1 MKKKVTFDKSME
13 FPSMIGQIS
22 AISLDSALRFVDE
35 ANIEGDLIVSGKYK
49 LTEASQLEEDFYYK
63 IPIEITLTE
72 NLDIDHS
79 SIEISDFTYET
90 QENMLICHIELFID
104 GIEIIKENI
113 VEEEREC
120 DGEEKMESE
129 IEIPHKDIEE
139 KIESEIE
146 IPHKDIE
153 EKIVKEEK
161 KIEND
166 VNILNKNEEKVEKDN
181 SLFFNFKDDDDQYGT
196 FIVYIVR
203 QNETINSIIEKYHTT
218 IEEIEQY
225 NDIKDIQ
232 SGTKL
237 IIPAHND

>member
-90 QENMLICHIELFID
+90 QENMLICHIELFIN
-104 GIEIIKENI
+104 GIEIIEEKI

-120 DGEEKMESE
+120 DGEEKLENE
-129 IEIPHKDIEE
+129 IEIPHKNIEE
-139 KIESEIE
+139 EVVS
-146 IPHKDIE
+146 E
-153 EKIVKEEK
+153 EKTIENDESILNEQEEK
-161 KIEND
+161 KED
-166 VNILNKNEEKVEKDN
+166 LEETEEKDN

-218 IEEIEQY
+218 LEEIEQY

-232 SGTKL
+232 NGTKL

>member
-35 ANIEGDLIVSGKYK
+35 SSIEGDLIVSGKYK

-72 NLDIDHS
+72 NLDIDNS

-90 QENMLICHIELFID
+90 QENMLICHIELFIN
-104 GIEIIKENI
+104 GIEVIKENI
-113 VEEEREC
+113 IEEEREC
-120 DGEEKMESE
+120 DGDEKMENE
-129 IEIPHKDIEE
+129 IEIPHKKIEEE
-139 KIESEIE
+139 KIRDEIF
-146 IPHKDIE
+146 
-153 EKIVKEEK
+153 EEK
-161 KIEND
+161 K
-166 VNILNKNEEKVEKDN
+166 NIQEEIKEELDKDSSEEKEELEKDS

-218 IEEIEQY
+218 LEEIEQY

-232 SGTKL
+232 NGTKL

>member
-22 AISLDSALRFVDE
+22 AISLDSALRFVDG

-90 QENMLICHIELFID
+90 QENMLICHIELFIN
-104 GIEIIKENI
+104 GIEIIEEKI

-120 DGEEKMESE
+120 DGEEKMENE
-129 IEIPHKDIEE
+129 IEIPHKNIEE
-139 KIESEIE
+139 EVVS
-146 IPHKDIE
+146 E
-153 EKIVKEEK
+153 EKT
-161 KIEND
+161 IEND
-166 VNILNKNEEKVEKDN
+166 ESNLNGKEEMKEDLEEIDEKDN

-218 IEEIEQY
+218 LEELEQY
-225 NDIKDIQ
+225 NDLKDIQ
-232 SGTKL
+232 NGTKL

>member
-35 ANIEGDLIVSGKYK
+35 TNIEGDLIVSGKYK

-90 QENMLICHIELFID
+90 QENMLICHIELFIN

-113 VEEEREC
+113 IEEEREC
-120 DGEEKMESE
+120 DGDEKMENE
-129 IEIPHKDIEE
+129 IEIPHKKIEEE
-139 KIESEIE
+139 KIRDEIF
-146 IPHKDIE
+146 
-153 EKIVKEEK
+153 EEK
-161 KIEND
+161 K
-166 VNILNKNEEKVEKDN
+166 NIQEEIKEELEKDSSEEKEELEKDN

-218 IEEIEQY
+218 LEEIEQY

-232 SGTKL
+232 NGTKL

>member
-35 ANIEGDLIVSGKYK
+35 TNIEGDLIVSGKYK

-90 QENMLICHIELFID
+90 QENMLICHIELFIN
-104 GIEIIKENI
+104 GIEIIEEKI

-120 DGEEKMESE
+120 DGEEKMENE
-129 IEIPHKDIEE
+129 IEIPHKNIEE
-139 KIESEIE
+139 EVVS
-146 IPHKDIE
+146 E
-153 EKIVKEEK
+153 EKT
-161 KIEND
+161 IEND
-166 VNILNKNEEKVEKDN
+166 ESILNEKEEMKEDLEETEEKDN

-218 IEEIEQY
+218 LEELEQY
-225 NDIKDIQ
+225 NDLKDIQ
-232 SGTKL
+232 NGTKL

>member
-35 ANIEGDLIVSGKYK
+35 TNIEGDLIVSGKYK

-90 QENMLICHIELFID
+90 QENMLICHIELFIN
-104 GIEIIKENI
+104 GIEIIEEKI

-120 DGEEKMESE
+120 DGEEKMENE
-129 IEIPHKDIEE
+129 IEIPHKNIEEE
-139 KIESEIE
+139 KIRDE
-146 IPHKDIE
+146 
-153 EKIVKEEK
+153 VFEEK
-161 KIEND
+161 K
-166 VNILNKNEEKVEKDN
+166 NIQEGIKEELEKDSSEEKEELEKDN

-218 IEEIEQY
+218 LEEIEQY

-232 SGTKL
+232 NGTKL

>member
-72 NLDIDHS
+72 NLDIDNS

-90 QENMLICHIELFID
+90 QENMLICHIELFIN
-104 GIEIIKENI
+104 GIEVIKENI
-113 VEEEREC
+113 IEEEREC
-120 DGEEKMESE
+120 DGDEKMENE
-129 IEIPHKDIEE
+129 IEIPHKKIEEE
-139 KIESEIE
+139 KIRDEIF
-146 IPHKDIE
+146 
-153 EKIVKEEK
+153 EEK
-161 KIEND
+161 K
-166 VNILNKNEEKVEKDN
+166 NIQEEIKEELDKDSSEEKEELEKDS

-218 IEEIEQY
+218 LEEIEQY

-232 SGTKL
+232 NGTKL
-237 IIPAHND
+237 IIPAHNE

>member
-13 FPSMIGQIS
+13 FPRMIGQIS
-22 AISLDSALRFVDE
+22 AISLDSALRFVDG

-79 SIEISDFTYET
+79 SVDISDFTYET
-90 QENMLICHIELFID
+90 QENMLICHIELFIN
-104 GIEIIKENI
+104 GIEIIEEKI

-120 DGEEKMESE
+120 DGEKKMEKE
-129 IEIPHKDIEE
+129 IEIPHKNIEE
-139 KIESEIE
+139 EL
-146 IPHKDIE
+146 
-153 EKIVKEEK
+153 VKEEK
-161 KIEND
+161 TIEND
-166 VNILNKNEEKVEKDN
+166 EGILNEKEEIEEKDN

-218 IEEIEQY
+218 LEELEQY
-225 NDIKDIQ
+225 NDLKEIQ
-232 SGTKL
+232 NGTKL

>member
-35 ANIEGDLIVSGKYK
+35 SSIEGDLIVSGKYK

-72 NLDIDHS
+72 NLDIDNS

-90 QENMLICHIELFID
+90 QENMLICHIELFIN
-104 GIEIIKENI
+104 GIEVIKENI
-113 VEEEREC
+113 IEEEREC
-120 DGEEKMESE
+120 DGDEKMENE
-129 IEIPHKDIEE
+129 IEIPHKKIEEE
-139 KIESEIE
+139 KIRDEIF
-146 IPHKDIE
+146 
-153 EKIVKEEK
+153 EEK
-161 KIEND
+161 K
-166 VNILNKNEEKVEKDN
+166 NIQEEIKEELDKDGLEEKEELEKDS

-218 IEEIEQY
+218 LEEIEQY

-232 SGTKL
+232 NGTKL
-237 IIPAHND
+237 IIPAHNE

>member
-1 MKKKVTFDKSME
+1 MKKDV
-13 FPSMIGQIS
+13 
-22 AISLDSALRFVDE
+22 
-35 ANIEGDLIVSGKYK
+35 
-49 LTEASQLEEDFYYK
+49 
-63 IPIEITLTE
+63 
-72 NLDIDHS
+72 
-79 SIEISDFTYET
+79 SIE
-90 QENMLICHIELFID
+90 ELVLYLMD
-104 GIEIIKENI
+104 HYI
-113 VEEEREC
+113 V
-120 DGEEKMESE
+120 DKNKAY
-129 IEIPHKDIEE
+129 KDIEE

-232 SGTKL
+232 NGTKL